1 MGRPGPPMCTISSR
15 LTWCGKP
22 PHLLHPASLSSAF
35 RCGLRAERTAW
46 WEPGGQRERAAR
58 RHTAGQE
65 RGAVPGSRLAPGPE
79 AQCLPAP
86 QLPPDHTS
94 PNSHVE
100 THGQVICEGQKNQCV
115 HFKYVSV
122 YLPAPYSQDLQMETV
137 EKWNQSI
144 CKRLSANPP
153 TWSNYTQF
161 PSPHNKSNS
170 KQPAIQKVVTVL
182 ETDTLTMKY
191 LQEQAAAALHAAG
204 STALPKGTRQL
215 RAHRLPAALKG
226 SWFSRDLAVDT
237 SPTLGKRDFEG
248 LIPNGRPRLGA

>member
-1 MGRPGPPMCTISSR
+1 MGRPGPPVCTVSSR

-22 PHLLHPASLSSAF
+22 PHLLHQASLSSAF

-46 WEPGGQRERAAR
+46 WEPGGQRERAAG
-58 RHTAGQE
+58 RHTTGQQ
-65 RGAVPGSRLAPGPE
+65 RGAAPGSRLALGPE

-100 THGQVICEGQKNQCV
+100 KHGQVMCEGQKNQCV

-170 KQPAIQKVVTVL
+170 KQPAYSESCYCPIDRHSDYEITPRTGRCSAPCSGV
-182 ETDTLTMKY
+182 
-191 LQEQAAAALHAAG
+191 HC
-204 STALPKGTRQL
+204 SPR
-215 RAHRLPAALKG
+215 
-226 SWFSRDLAVDT
+226 RDPSAWR
-237 SPTLGKRDFEG
+237 PLG
-248 LIPNGRPRLGA
+248 PP